1 MKRYKL
7 LIVDD
12 EALIRSGLR
21 ARIAFFGFPDL
32 DVEEA
37 GSGAEALERFRAGDY
52 AIAIVDISMP
62 DMSGLELIA
71 QAKAL
76 GARTRFVLLSG
87 YAEFRFAQ
95 EGIRLGVRAYL
106 NKPVSNDAL
115 RGQIEELLEELRAEA
130 QASAPPDA
138 ERELNQILAEGVR
151 ARAEEAYPALW
162 ARCPQAFG
170 GGWLYLGILHIS
182 APGARAQAANARE
195 AVRGALQ
202 QAPCGCGLLVTDC
215 YANAQRLYALFF
227 SDRRDGL
234 RTQVERVFLAVR
246 QSMERRMKV
255 RLTLGVSRL
264 CCALGSECESDARA
278 ALRQRQLYGRSN
290 LYFFEDIP
298 DCEAQ
303 PFPEADLELLRKHIQ
318 RGDRAAIRC
327 QLEALFSEER
337 VHGGR
342 AMYLHMLWVRV
353 VGMMLGAFNGL
364 DDVTMNHMLTQIS
377 RVESIG
383 DRDELLNSLNELL
396 NICLR
401 RESGHERNTAD
412 KIGYALDYIRE
423 HFNEEIVINDLAA
436 RLDMSPGYFSSM
448 FKKEVHQST
457 MQYITG
463 LRIERAREYL
473 ERTDQSVAV
482 IAKSVGYEDSQYF
495 FRVFKK
501 ATGMTPLQYRQ
512 SLKKAAG
519 KPPLGASP
527 ERPRDPA

>member
-1 MKRYKL
+1 
-7 LIVDD
+7 
-12 EALIRSGLR
+12 
-21 ARIAFFGFPDL
+21 
-32 DVEEA
+32 
-37 GSGAEALERFRAGDY
+37 
-52 AIAIVDISMP
+52 
-62 DMSGLELIA
+62 
-71 QAKAL
+71 
-76 GARTRFVLLSG
+76 
-87 YAEFRFAQ
+87 
-95 EGIRLGVRAYL
+95 
-106 NKPVSNDAL
+106 
-115 RGQIEELLEELRAEA
+115 
-130 QASAPPDA
+130 
-138 ERELNQILAEGVR
+138 
-151 ARAEEAYPALW
+151 
-162 ARCPQAFG
+162 
-170 GGWLYLGILHIS
+170 
-182 APGARAQAANARE
+182 
-195 AVRGALQ
+195 
-202 QAPCGCGLLVTDC
+202 
-215 YANAQRLYALFF
+215 
-227 SDRRDGL
+227 
-234 RTQVERVFLAVR
+234 
-246 QSMERRMKV
+246 
-255 RLTLGVSRL
+255 
-264 CCALGSECESDARA
+264 
-278 ALRQRQLYGRSN
+278 
-290 LYFFEDIP
+290 
-298 DCEAQ
+298 
-303 PFPEADLELLRKHIQ
+303 
-318 RGDRAAIRC
+318 
-327 QLEALFSEER
+327 
-337 VHGGR
+337 
-342 AMYLHMLWVRV
+342 MYLHMLWVRV